1 MSKTSLAAM
10 PVVTLK
16 PGADAPLRRFYP
28 WVRRDDVQS
37 VAGDAAPGEVVRVQ
51 DVRGFFVAQGFYN
64 AQSHIPLRI
73 ISLEQAAV
81 DAAFF
86 RARIRDAV
94 ARRAGRIANTNAWRV
109 VYGESD
115 NLPGLVVDRFGDVL
129 VMQVRNAGIERYKP
143 LIVAALAAELAPR
156 GIYER
161 SDVEAREDEGLP
173 ETTGTLWGD
182 VPAAVEITEDDV
194 RWTVGLAAG
203 QKTGFYLD
211 QRDNRRLLRGMVR
224 PGDRVLDVYSYVGS
238 FGLHAARAGAQVLC
252 VDKDATALGLAEQ
265 AARRNDVGDRVGVRW
280 GDALEVMQS
289 LDAEKRRFTH
299 IVLDPP
305 TLVKRREDLP
315 RAKRLFVN
323 MTANALRLL
332 EPGGTLLLSSC
343 AFYVS
348 LNDLLDAARQAANET
363 HRRVEVT
370 GATFQP
376 ADHLW
381 ILQVAETLYL
391 KSIFLRAE

>member
-1 MSKTSLAAM
+1 MSAT
-10 PVVTLK
+10 VTLK
-16 PGADAPLRRFYP
+16 SGADGPLRRFYP

-37 VAGDAAPGEVVRVQ
+37 AADNAAPGEVVRVL
-51 DVRGFFVAQGFYN
+51 DARGGFVAQAFYN
-64 AQSHIPLRI
+64 PHSHIPLRVVA
-73 ISLEQAAV
+73 LDETPV

-86 RARIRDAV
+86 RARIRAAV

-129 VMQVRNAGIERYKP
+129 VVQARNAGIERCKSD
-143 LIVAALAAELAPR
+143 IVAALAAELAPR

-182 VPAAVEITEDDV
+182 VSPAVEVIEDDI

-211 QRDNRRLLRGMVR
+211 QRDNRRLLRGMVH

-238 FGLHAARAGAQVLC
+238 FGLHAARAGASVLC
-252 VDKDATALGLAEQ
+252 VDKDAVALGLAEQ
-265 AARRNDVGDRVGVRW
+265 AARRHEVWDRLGVRW
-280 GDALEVMQS
+280 GDALEVMQA
-289 LDAEKRRFTH
+289 LAGEGRRFTH

-315 RAKRLFVN
+315 RTKRFFVN
-323 MTANALRLL
+323 MTAHALRLL
-332 EPGGTLLLSSC
+332 EPGGALFLSSC
-343 AFYVS
+343 AFYVT
-348 LNDLLDAARQAANET
+348 LNDLLDAARQAANEVR
-363 HRRVEVT
+363 RRVAVT

-376 ADHLW
+376 ADHPW

-391 KSIFLRAE
+391 KTIILRAE